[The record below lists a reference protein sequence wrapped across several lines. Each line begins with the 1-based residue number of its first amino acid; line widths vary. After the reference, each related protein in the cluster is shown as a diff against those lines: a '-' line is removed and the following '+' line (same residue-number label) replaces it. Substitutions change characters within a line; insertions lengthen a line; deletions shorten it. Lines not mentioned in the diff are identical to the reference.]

1 MGDEDGRREEESAHG
16 SSDNGEAG
24 NEDGQLVLM
33 GNGYMNNFMRLGYD
47 SEQNGDPK
55 LEEHMENEDG
65 TAT

>member
-1 MGDEDGRREEESAHG
+1 
-16 SSDNGEAG
+16 
-24 NEDGQLVLM
+24 
-33 GNGYMNNFMRLGYD
+33 MNNFMRLGYD